1 MIDLQ
6 KIETFLY
13 AAEKLN
19 LSSTAKQLHLSQP
32 AVSHQIKSLEDELST
47 TLFIGSNTGLQLTE
61 AGRLLLPWARRLLHD
76 TNNLRKMMSSLQEN
90 IVGELRIACSTTA
103 GKYILPQMAARF
115 SQQYPGI
122 HVRILA
128 CGPEQ
133 TAISLLEGEAHLG
146 VVSTEVDD
154 TNLESQQFFRD
165 VITLIV
171 PSNHRWLFRK
181 IVEPS
186 ELLEEPIIMRE
197 ETAGTRRVV
206 LAELAKH
213 DISLDDLNVFMELG
227 NAEAIVRTVAAG
239 YGISFVSSLASACP
253 LDRGNVTDIVVDDV
267 TLQRNIYMVRKRI
280 SAPHRPRDVFWS
292 FIHDPANADLI
303 SMANIIDNH
312 HLSST
317 KK

>member
-1 MIDLQ
+1 MVDIQ
-6 KIETFLY
+6 KIETFLR
-13 AAEKLN
+13 AAESSS
-19 LSSTAKQLHLSQP
+19 LSEAAKQLHLSQP
-32 AVSHQIKSLEDELST
+32 TVSHHIKMLEQELDV
-47 TLFIGSNTGLQLTE
+47 TLFLRSNVGLQLTD
-61 AGRLLLPWARRLLHD
+61 AGRLLLPWARRLMHD
-76 TNNLRKMMSSLQEN
+76 TNDLREMMSSLQDD

-115 SQQYPGI
+115 SRQYPGI
-122 HVRILA
+122 LVRILA

-133 TAISLLEGEAHLG
+133 TTFNLLDGEAHLG

-154 TNLESQQFFRD
+154 ASLESQKFFRD

-171 PSNHRWLFRK
+171 PSTHRWAFRK
-181 IVEPS
+181 KIDPT

-213 DISLDDLNVFMELG
+213 DISLDDLNVFLELG

-253 LDRGNVTDIVVDDV
+253 LERGNVTDIEVEGM
-267 TLQRNIYMVRKRI
+267 TLERNVYMVRKRI

-292 FIHDPANADLI
+292 FIHDPANADLLRL
-303 SMANIIDNH
+303 AEH
-312 HLSST
+312 H
-317 KK
+317 